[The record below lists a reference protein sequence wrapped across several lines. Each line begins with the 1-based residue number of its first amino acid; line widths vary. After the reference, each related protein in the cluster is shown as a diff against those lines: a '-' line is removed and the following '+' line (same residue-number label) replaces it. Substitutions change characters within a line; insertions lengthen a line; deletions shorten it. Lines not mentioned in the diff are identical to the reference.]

1 MNRGNV
7 KRLAL
12 AVMMATACTSS
23 SALLAAPAASL
34 DAYQRESKS
43 RFDPRVKIVEY
54 NPLAIVTIKQ
64 AIGYSTHI
72 QLAADEEVIDIAA
85 GDTLAWEVAPSGN
98 HVFLK
103 PKEADGRTNVAIV
116 TTKRPYQFVVDV
128 LPKEKLPDSDMTLF
142 LVFMYP
148 EDPAVKVAEAK
159 TVDQTGAFRTALK
172 DSVVMKNTNYEA
184 CRRNRQINP
193 TAVWDDGRFTYMR
206 FRAGQSLP
214 TVQAILADGKEAMVN
229 YRMGGQEGD
238 GIADS
243 RTMILFE
250 TAKKFTVRYGDST
263 SCIVNRAEPSSLDS
277 APTDD
282 TGSTKSGFLRV
293 FKGG

>member
-1 MNRGNV
+1 MLHRQTIA
-7 KRLAL
+7 LAL
-12 AVMMATACTSS
+12 LFC
-23 SALLAAPAASL
+23 SAAAAAAPAPSL
-34 DAYQRESKS
+34 DKYQRESKS

-54 NPLAIVTIKQ
+54 NPLAIVTLKQ
-64 AIGYSTHI
+64 ALGYSTHI
-72 QLAADEEVIDIAA
+72 QLAADEEVIDVAA

-103 PKEADGRTNVAIV
+103 PKEVDGRTNVAIV

-128 LPKEKLPDSDMTLF
+128 LPKEKLPDNEMTLF

-148 EDPAVKVAEAK
+148 EDPLVKVTEQQGKDDTQSIRA
-159 TVDQTGAFRTALK
+159 ALK
-172 DSVVMKNTNYEA
+172 DSVQVKNTRYEA

-193 TAVWDDGRFTYMR
+193 ISVWDDGRFTYMK

-214 TVQAILADGKEAMVN
+214 TVQALLPDGQEGMLN
-229 YRMGGQEGD
+229 FRMGGQEGD

-250 TAKKFTVRYGDST
+250 TAKRFTVRYGKT
-263 SCIVNRAEPSSLDS
+263 ESCIINRGEVAAPEDLPSDDS
-277 APTDD
+277 
-282 TGSTKSGFLRV
+282 GSTKSGFLRV
-293 FKGG
+293 FRSK

>member
-1 MNRGNV
+1 MLHRQAIA
-7 KRLAL
+7 LAL
-12 AVMMATACTSS
+12 LFC
-23 SALLAAPAASL
+23 SAAAAAAPAPSL
-34 DAYQRESKS
+34 DKYQRESKS

-54 NPLAIVTIKQ
+54 NPLAIVTLKQ
-64 AIGYSTHI
+64 ALGYSTHI
-72 QLAADEEVIDIAA
+72 QLAADEEVIDVAA

-103 PKEADGRTNVAIV
+103 PKEVDGRTNVAIV

-128 LPKEKLPDSDMTLF
+128 LPKEKLPDNEMTLF

-148 EDPAVKVAEAK
+148 EDPLVKVTEQQGKDDTQSIRA
-159 TVDQTGAFRTALK
+159 ALK
-172 DSVVMKNTNYEA
+172 DSVQVKNTRYEA

-193 TAVWDDGRFTYMR
+193 ISVWDDGRFTYMK

-214 TVQAILADGKEAMVN
+214 TVQAVLPDGQEGMLN
-229 YRMGGQEGD
+229 FRMGGQEGD

-250 TAKKFTVRYGDST
+250 TAKRFTVRYGKT
-263 SCIVNRAEPSSLDS
+263 ESCIFNRGEVAAPEDLPSDDS
-277 APTDD
+277 
-282 TGSTKSGFLRV
+282 GSTKSGFLRV
-293 FKGG
+293 FRSK